1 MNVSTLQTLAPARTL
16 SKKDLLSV
24 ADLAAEEI
32 LAVFE
37 LAARVKGDLAPYAQA
52 LRGKTIVLLF
62 EKPSLRTRVTFDVGI
77 HQLGGHAIYLDHQ
90 KVKLGEREAIR
101 DVGRNLERWTHGI
114 VARTYKHRSVLELAA
129 STKIPVVNGL
139 TDLLHP
145 CQALTDFFTI
155 REHFGTFEGVRLCY
169 VGDGNNTCHSLL
181 DAAAKL
187 GVPMTVISPE
197 GYEPNSRIV
206 NEAMRAAQDTGADIR
221 ITDDLDAAEGATV
234 LYTDTWASMGQEAEI
249 EERAAVFA
257 DYQVN
262 EALLERAAPNAVF
275 LHCLPAHRGMEVS
288 PGVIDSERSLVF
300 DEAENRLHVQNALL
314 LFLVGGIQLPT
325 P

>member
-1 MNVSTLQTLAPARTL
+1 MNVSTLQTLPPARTL
-16 SKKDLLSV
+16 SKKDLITIGDLSP
-24 ADLAAEEI
+24 EEL

-37 LAARVKGDLAPYAQA
+37 LGARAKRDPSRYADA

-62 EKPSLRTRVTFDVGI
+62 EKASLRTRVTFDVGI
-77 HQLGGHAIYLDHQ
+77 HQMGGHAIYLDHQ

-101 DVGRNLERWTHGI
+101 DIARNLERWTHGI

-129 STKIPVVNGL
+129 STRIPVINGL

-145 CQALTDFFTI
+145 CQGLTDFFTM

-181 DAAAKL
+181 DGAAKL
-187 GVPMTVISPE
+187 GVPITTISPE

-206 NEAMRAAQDTGADIR
+206 NEAMRSAEATGAEIR
-221 ITDDLDAAEGATV
+221 VTNDLDAIEGATV
-234 LYTDTWASMGQEAEI
+234 VYTDTWASMGQEAEV

-257 DYQVN
+257 DFQVN
-262 EALLERAAPNAVF
+262 EALLDRAGPDAVF
-275 LHCLPAHRGMEVS
+275 MHCLPAHRGMEVS
-288 PGVIDSERSLVF
+288 PGVLDSDRSLVF
-300 DEAENRLHVQNALL
+300 EQAENRLHVQNALL
-314 LFLVGGIQLPT
+314 LFLVAGIELEG
-325 P
+325 